1 MDQNNYIFEVE
12 DLCKYFPAG
21 KKKVVKAV
29 DGINLKIRKGETIG
43 LVGESGCG
51 KTTCGKTCTGI
62 LEKTDGEVFFQG
74 QRERFFLKEKMYPNF
89 MERNCYLSKRMFR
102 SYSRIR
108 MHLWTHV

>member
-51 KTTCGKTCTGI
+51 KTTCGRTI
-62 LEKTDGEVFFQG
+62 MDEVKMVVEG
-74 QRERFFLKEKMYPNF
+74 VFLPRQQLSLV
-89 MERNCYLSKRMFR
+89 RNMAWICRL
-102 SYSRIR
+102 
-108 MHLWTHV
+108 

>member
-51 KTTCGKTCTGI
+51 KTTCGRTIIKLYEPTKGKI
-62 LEKTDGEVFFQG
+62 LFEGKDVSKLHG
-74 QRERFFLKEKMYPNF
+74 KEL
-89 MERNCYLSKRMFR
+89 LSFKKGCSGHIPGSVCISGPTYDNRR
-102 SYSRIR
+102 DY
-108 MHLWTHV
+108 

>member
-51 KTTCGKTCTGI
+51 KTTCGRTIIKLYEPTKGKI
-62 LEKTDGEVFFQG
+62 LFEGKDVSWKGTVIFQKG
-74 QRERFFLKEKMYPNF
+74 CSGHIPGSVCISGPTYDNRRDY
-89 MERNCYLSKRMFR
+89 
-102 SYSRIR
+102 
-108 MHLWTHV
+108 

>member
-51 KTTCGKTCTGI
+51 KTTCGRTIIKLYEPTKGKI
-62 LEKTDGEVFFQG
+62 LFEGKDVSGP
-74 QRERFFLKEKMYPNF
+74 M
-89 MERNCYLSKRMFR
+89 
-102 SYSRIR
+102 SRKS
-108 MHLWTHV
+108 TS

>member
-51 KTTCGKTCTGI
+51 KTTCGRTIIKLYEPT
-62 LEKTDGEVFFQG
+62 
-74 QRERFFLKEKMYPNF
+74 RERFFLKEKMYPNF

>member
-51 KTTCGKTCTGI
+51 KTTCGRTIIKLYEPTKGKI
-62 LEKTDGEVFFQG
+62 LFEGKDAAEAVND
-74 QRERFFLKEKMYPNF
+74 LM
-89 MERNCYLSKRMFR
+89 MR
-102 SYSRIR
+102 SGKPEHTAKPWS
-108 MHLWTHV
+108 

>member
-51 KTTCGKTCTGI
+51 KTT
-62 LEKTDGEVFFQG
+62 
-74 QRERFFLKEKMYPNF
+74 
-89 MERNCYLSKRMFR
+89 
-102 SYSRIR
+102 
-108 MHLWTHV
+108 

>member
-51 KTTCGKTCTGI
+51 KTTCGRTIIKLYEPTKG
-62 LEKTDGEVFFQG
+62 
-74 QRERFFLKEKMYPNF
+74 KMYPNF

>member
-29 DGINLKIRKGETIG
+29 DGISLEVYEGETLG
-43 LVGESGCG
+43 LVGERQLAEERLSSCMSR
-51 KTTCGKTCTGI
+51 
-62 LEKTDGEVFFQG
+62 
-74 QRERFFLKEKMYPNF
+74 QRERSFLKEKMYPNF

>member
-43 LVGESGCG
+43 VVGESGCG
-51 KTTCGKTCTGI
+51 RKRCIQTSWKGTVI
-62 LEKTDGEVFFQG
+62 FQKG
-74 QRERFFLKEKMYPNF
+74 CSGHIPGSVCISGPTYDNRRDYQ
-89 MERNCYLSKRMFR
+89 
-102 SYSRIR
+102 
-108 MHLWTHV
+108 

>member
-29 DGINLKIRKGETIG
+29 DGINLKIRKARR
-43 LVGESGCG
+43 LVL
-51 KTTCGKTCTGI
+51 
-62 LEKTDGEVFFQG
+62 LENLVVERQLAEERLSSCMSR

>member
-43 LVGESGCG
+43 LVGEERLSSCMSR
-51 KTTCGKTCTGI
+51 
-62 LEKTDGEVFFQG
+62 

>member
-51 KTTCGKTCTGI
+51 KSMTALSLMQFAEERLSSCMSR
-62 LEKTDGEVFFQG
+62 
-74 QRERFFLKEKMYPNF
+74 QRERSFLKEKMYPNF

>member
-51 KTTCGKTCTGI
+51 KTTCGRTIIKLYEPTKGKI
-62 LEKTDGEVFFQG
+62 LFE
-74 QRERFFLKEKMYPNF
+74 EKMYPNF